1 MPFLRSHKT
10 GDYLILV
17 TFPAGAAFRLELL
30 DHHEDNMNPQTD
42 NDNKQT
48 GVLNF
53 DNSLD

>member
-17 TFPAGAAFRLELL
+17 TFPSGAAFRLELL